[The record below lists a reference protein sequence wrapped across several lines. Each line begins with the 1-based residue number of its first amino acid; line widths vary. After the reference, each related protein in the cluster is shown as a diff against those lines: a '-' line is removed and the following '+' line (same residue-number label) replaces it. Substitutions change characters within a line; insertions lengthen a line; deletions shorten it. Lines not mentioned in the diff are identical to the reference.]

1 MSKSRF
7 SLLGTSSFSWSRVV
21 AAACLVASLVS
32 LVELPALAQSQQGA
46 QVFQAMG
53 NSYYKKKQYIPAA
66 AQYMEAWRVEPQN
79 ATAAYYAAYCLY
91 MGGRKDDAIKTFWL
105 VVDKFPNQKEGQ
117 NARAFL
123 QRIDPTFSRHG
134 GDARKALSSS
144 VAAAY
149 SGSSGTGATDT
160 RRTGD
165 RGRKSL
171 SNEQLVKEML
181 EIHKPRGK
189 IPAVSDSFVKGVE
202 GIMVALPR
210 YVLLMMHDRKA
221 RIHLVPALVETD
233 YRMQNV
239 RPRGYSEG
247 ASWQNSN
254 AMCSGRNLYIAQY
267 KLDSRSG
274 NYITADTEIGSI
286 RHETGHCIDHC
297 LGYISQQDKFR
308 HPYRLA
314 AARVPEADRA
324 RLDYFLQV
332 ASGGPSETF
341 AELCCA
347 RFGGET
353 DEWRIKTCAM
363 VKNYFKEPDA
373 IIGSYLKQIEEK
385 YKDD

>member
-1 MSKSRF
+1 MSRLRF
-7 SLLGTSSFSWSRVV
+7 FPLRISSFSWSRIV
-21 AAACLVASLVS
+21 AATALVASLAG
-32 LVELPALAQSQQGA
+32 PAALGQNLQGG
-46 QVFQAMG
+46 QIFQTMA

-66 AQYMEAWRVEPQN
+66 AQYMEAWRVEPEN

-105 VVDKFPNQKEGQ
+105 VVDKFPNRKEGQ
-117 NARAFL
+117 NAKAFL
-123 QRIDPTFSRHG
+123 QRIDPAFNRHG
-134 GDARKALSSS
+134 GDARKALASS
-144 VAAAY
+144 VVPAS
-149 SGSSGTGATDT
+149 SGSSSTAARSAGSGA
-160 RRTGD
+160 RTSEK
-165 RGRKSL
+165 KSL
-171 SNEQLVKEML
+171 SNEQLVKSML

-210 YVLLMMHDRKA
+210 YVLLMMHDRNA

-247 ASWQNSN
+247 SSWQNSN

-274 NYITADTEIGSI
+274 NYVTAATEIGSI

-314 AARVPEADRA
+314 AARVPAEDRQ
-324 RLDYFLQV
+324 RMDYFLQV
-332 ASGGPSETF
+332 ASGGSSETF

-353 DEWRIKTCAM
+353 DEWRIKTCSM
-363 VKNYFKEPDA
+363 VKSYFKEPDA